1 MKKWMK
7 VESVVRKMT
16 IERESDNIIF
26 IRNLKETDFLVTIL
40 TNT

>member
-7 VESVVRKMT
+7 VESVVRKIT

-40 TNT
+40 TN